1 MISMADEKMLNRMG
15 ATAKDPVDPMLLK
28 WLEEREARCTAEA
41 AGNLAWRNLE
51 AAQQEI
57 ERWRGH
63 FWGVALLCCV
73 LAVAFGWLLWHR

>member
-1 MISMADEKMLNRMG
+1 MADEKMLNRMG
-15 ATAKDPVDPMLLK
+15 ATSKDPVDPMLLK

-57 ERWRGH
+57 ERWR
-63 FWGVALLCCV
+63 WNAWAWAAT
-73 LAVAFGWLLWHR
+73 AVFAWFAFGWLLWHR

>member
-1 MISMADEKMLNRMG
+1 MADEKMLNRMG
-15 ATAKDPVDPMLLK
+15 ATAKDPPDPMLVK
-28 WLEEREARCTAEA
+28 WLEDREKRCTAEA
-41 AGNLAWRNLE
+41 AGNQARRNLE